1 MEEAQFIVSVIV
13 GVVSA
18 AYAGWEHYRF
28 KNRLKDILREHLT
41 NPRWNWR
48 TFEGLQR
55 AIHADQETTTRLLM
69 EIGARRSEKEKDVWS
84 LE

>member
-1 MEEAQFIVSVIV
+1 MEEAQIIISVIV
-13 GVVSA
+13 GLALA
-18 AYAGWEHYRF
+18 AVAVWEHYRF

-48 TFEGLQR
+48 TFEGLKR
-55 AIHADQETTTRLLM
+55 AIHEDDETTTRLLF
-69 EIGARRSEKEKDVWS
+69 EIGARRSETEKDVCM